1 MYFLCFYLFG
11 ITSLILLQYTL
22 SKQWYLTLSD
32 TSVSREFKI
41 WDTTSGGYASAVY
54 PLFDDFYGKQ
64 RKASHVTSEEK
75 DG

>member
-11 ITSLILLQYTL
+11 ITSLILLQHSL

-41 WDTTSGGYASAVY
+41 WDTTSGGYAFGLHI
-54 PLFDDFYGKQ
+54 PRILL
-64 RKASHVTSEEK
+64 R
-75 DG
+75 